1 MPASITA
8 VATFS
13 AVTTPLGSEARN
25 AASFAATVQELANR
39 DYYLQQI
46 CEVTGV
52 PRIRAVSDVAALQA
66 LSLSGITDG
75 DLRLVTGTEFFG
87 VYRYVSASVAAA
99 AQPWIIQPTV
109 GSGRWIHTM
118 NDAVAASNGLA
129 SLTGGG
135 RLVQLPANALLFDGG
150 YGVNSGLISSN
161 STTSYVDVASMTFAV
176 GTVAAG
182 DVVRV
187 SLHSRMDNSGTTG
200 TVRIVVT
207 ENGGAVIQVP
217 GAVRSVAT
225 ATDTLVT
232 MVGRNVVATPGPLV
246 VKVQILSGTAAT
258 PVSLQGP
265 AAITYQVVRP

>member
-1 MPASITA
+1 MPTPIVD

-25 AASFAATVQELANR
+25 AASLATTVQQLANR
-39 DYYLQQI
+39 GYYVQQL
-46 CEVTGV
+46 CEVLGV
-52 PRIRAVSDVAALQA
+52 PRIAEVADLAALA
-66 LSLSGITDG
+66 DLDPAPLATGT
-75 DLRLVTGTEFFG
+75 LRLVPGYG
-87 VYRYVSASVAAA
+87 VYRLRNGTAGTLLPWYVEGNGGGCRWEHEVMSLAGVAL
-99 AQPWIIQPTV
+99 
-109 GSGRWIHTM
+109 
-118 NDAVAASNGLA
+118 GLA

-135 RLVQLPANALLFDGG
+135 RLAQLPANALLFDGG

-187 SLHSRMDNSGTTG
+187 SLHSRMDNSGTIG

-207 ENGGAVIQVP
+207 ENGGAVIPVP
-217 GAVRSVAT
+217 GAARSVAA

-232 MVGRNVVATPGPLV
+232 IVGRNVVATPGPLV
-246 VKVQILSGTAAT
+246 VKVQILSSVAAT
-258 PVSLQGP
+258 PVMLLGP